1 MADSARDNVN
11 VAFCF
16 REIWDIYTSFL
27 SLNDILSVSVLNTEI
42 YRVADTHGFDGILE
56 TFDIYK
62 ITKFMCTGD
71 DGKVT
76 LDSSNTSTRF
86 LHTKS
91 MLSILKRDHFF
102 VDVHVNST
110 QPDTLLSQLSVVPSL
125 VELKYQSF
133 SVYANSIPYVIHY
146 QPYYKITIPWTQLI
160 SWGYEKTENDKEI
173 LIAHLNPNRYSIF
186 SLHFVLDKGKRARDL
201 EKFMMSRCYV
211 LKLLLNGSFG
221 YVLPLDRN
229 MKDIQAQ

>member
-1 MADSARDNVN
+1 MADIVRDNLN

-27 SLNDILSVSVLNTEI
+27 SLNDILSVSVLNKEI
-42 YRVADTHGFDGILE
+42 HRVADTHGFDGILE

-71 DGKVT
+71 NGKVT
-76 LDSSNTSTRF
+76 LDGSERNNH

-91 MLSILKRDHFF
+91 MLSILKREHLF
-102 VDVHVNST
+102 VDVHVNTT
-110 QPDTLLSQLSVVPSL
+110 QPDTLLSRLSIVPSFI
-125 VELKYQSF
+125 ELKYQSF
-133 SVYANSIPYVIHY
+133 SVYANSIPYVIRH

-160 SWGYEKTENDKEI
+160 SWGYEKTENNKEI
-173 LIAHLNPNRYSIF
+173 LIAHLHENRFSIF
-186 SLHFVLDKGKRARDL
+186 SLHFVLDHRTCARDL

-221 YVLPLDRN
+221 YVLRLDRN
-229 MKDIQAQ
+229 VKDIQAK

>member
-1 MADSARDNVN
+1 
-11 VAFCF
+11 
-16 REIWDIYTSFL
+16 
-27 SLNDILSVSVLNTEI
+27 
-42 YRVADTHGFDGILE
+42 
-56 TFDIYK
+56 
-62 ITKFMCTGD
+62 MCTGD

-76 LDSSNTSTRF
+76 LDSSDTSTRF

-110 QPDTLLSQLSVVPSL
+110 QSDTLLSQLSVVPSF

-133 SVYANSIPYVIHY
+133 SVCANSIPYVIRY
-146 QPYYKITIPWTQLI
+146 RPYYKITIPWTQLI
-160 SWGYEKTENDKEI
+160 SWGYEKTENNKEI
-173 LIAHLNPNRYSIF
+173 LIAHLYENRYSIF
-186 SLHFVLDKGKRARDL
+186 SLHFVLDHGTCARDL